1 MDLFTQLFI
10 ALDQT
15 NKTSAKSKL
24 LSEYFKQASPA
35 DAAWAI
41 YFLMGERMKRLVKT
55 ADLKQ
60 WACELSHYPEWLFAE
75 CYDHVGDL
83 AETLA
88 LCIFSKDKFR
98 KAPLKM
104 SLSELIENYLLPIKT
119 MEPEAQSQRIID
131 LWSSMD
137 FSMALVLNKLITGG
151 FRVGVSKS
159 LVIKSLAEN
168 ASVDPA
174 VMAHKLMGQWEPT
187 EANFKDLFTEIAT
200 EDEVLRPYP
209 FCLAYPLEIKEGESL
224 SMILGDS
231 NEWQIEPKWDGIRA
245 QIIVRKGARVIWS
258 RGEQLLNEQV
268 PEIEAALK
276 TISNEQSF
284 VLDGEILAWDF
295 EINQVRSFAD
305 LQKRLGRKK
314 VSQKILKEIPVVF
327 MAYDLLE
334 MNGVDLRSKP
344 TSERRDALEKWIPS
358 IETSIIK
365 LSSVFDAS
373 KGWVAMAEIRDHSR
387 EKSIEGLM
395 LKQKTAIYSVGRK
408 KGLWWKWKVEPYT
421 VDAVMVYAQQG
432 HGRRAGVFS
441 DYTFSIWN
449 DGELVPFCKAY
460 SGLSDK
466 EMKRVDKWIRANTTA
481 KHGPVRV
488 VQAELVFEIA
498 FEGIQ
503 ESKRHKSGIAVRFP
517 RIKRWRED
525 KLASDADSLETVK
538 SLL

>member
-15 NKTSAKSKL
+15 NKTAAKSKL

-88 LCIFSKDKFR
+88 LCIFSEDKFR

-104 SLSELIENYLLPIKT
+104 SLSELIENYLLPMKT
-119 MEPEAQSQRIID
+119 MEPEAQSQRIIN

-187 EANFKDLFTEIAT
+187 EANFKDLFAEKAT

-276 TISNEQSF
+276 TISDEQSF

-344 TSERRDALEKWIPS
+344 TAERRDALEKWIPS

-365 LSSVFDAS
+365 LSPVFDAS
-373 KGWVAMAEIRDHSR
+373 KGWEAMAEIRDHSR

>member
-15 NKTSAKSKL
+15 NKTAAKSKL
-24 LSEYFKQASPA
+24 LSEYFKQACPA
-35 DAAWAI
+35 DAAWAL

-60 WACELSHYPEWLFAE
+60 WACEISNYPEWLFAE

-88 LCIFSKDKFR
+88 LCIFSEDKFR

-104 SLSELIENYLLPIKT
+104 SLSELIENYLLPMKT
-119 MEPEAQSQRIID
+119 MKPEAQSQRIID

-137 FSMALVLNKLITGG
+137 FPMALVLNKLITGG

-159 LVIKSLAEN
+159 LVIKALAEN

-174 VMAHKLMGQWEPT
+174 VMAHKLMGRWEPT
-187 EANFKDLFTEIAT
+187 EANFKGLFAEKAT

-258 RGEQLLNEQV
+258 RGEQLLNEQI
-268 PEIEAALK
+268 PEIEAALMA
-276 TISNEQSF
+276 ISDDRSF

-334 MNGVDLRSKP
+334 MNEVDLRSKS
-344 TSERRDALEKWIPS
+344 TAERRDALEKWIPS
-358 IETSIIK
+358 IETSMIK
-365 LSSVFDAS
+365 LSPVFDAS
-373 KGWVAMAEIRDHSR
+373 KGWEAMAEIRDLSR
-387 EKSIEGLM
+387 EKGIEGLM

-466 EMKRVDKWIRANTTA
+466 EMKQVDKWIRSNTTA

-488 VQAELVFEIA
+488 VKAEQVFEIA

-525 KLASDADSLETVK
+525 KLASYADSLETVK

>member
-15 NKTSAKSKL
+15 NKTVAKSQL
-24 LSEYFKQASPA
+24 LSEHFEEASPA

-41 YFLMGERMKRLVKT
+41 YFLMGERLKRLVKT
-55 ADLKQ
+55 TDLKE
-60 WACELSHYPEWLFAE
+60 WACRVSDLPDWLFAE

-88 LCIFSKDKFR
+88 LLIFCEDKFR
-98 KAPLKM
+98 KADLKL
-104 SLSELIENYLLPIKT
+104 SLSELIENYLIPLKA
-119 MEPEAQSQRIID
+119 MEPEAQSKRIVQ
-131 LWSSMD
+131 LWSKMD

-151 FRVGVSKS
+151 FRVGVSKN
-159 LVIKSLAEN
+159 LVIKALAKN

-174 VMAHKLMGQWEPT
+174 VMAHKLMGQWEPS
-187 EANFKDLFTEIAT
+187 EVNFRNLFVKKSTQ
-200 EDEVLRPYP
+200 DEVLRPYP
-209 FCLAYPLEIKEGESL
+209 FCLAYPLEVKEGESL

-258 RGEQLLNEQV
+258 RGEQLLNEQL
-268 PEIEAALK
+268 PEIEDALK
-276 TISNEQSF
+276 AYPDEQSF

-295 EINQVRSFAD
+295 ENDKVRSFAD

-314 VSQKILKEIPVVF
+314 VSKAILEEIPVVF

-334 MNGVDLRSKP
+334 IDSVDLRAKS
-344 TSERRDALEKWIPS
+344 TSERRDVLEKWLPS
-358 IETSIIK
+358 IETSVMR
-365 LSSVFDAS
+365 LSPIYDAS
-373 KGWVAMAEIRDHSR
+373 RGWEAMAEVRLHSR
-387 EKSIEGLM
+387 EESIEGLM

-408 KGLWWKWKVEPYT
+408 KGLWWKWKIEPYT

-441 DYTFSIWN
+441 DYTFSIWK

-460 SGLSDK
+460 SGLSDM

-517 RIKRWRED
+517 RIHRWRED
-525 KLASDADSLETVK
+525 KLASDADTLETVK

>member
-10 ALDQT
+10 ALDQI
-15 NKTSAKSKL
+15 NKTVAKSQL
-24 LSEYFKQASPA
+24 LSEYFEEASPA

-41 YFLMGERMKRLVKT
+41 YFLMGERLKRLVKT
-55 ADLKQ
+55 ADLKE
-60 WACELSHYPEWLFAE
+60 WACRVSDLPDWLFAE

-88 LCIFSKDKFR
+88 LLIFCEDKFR
-98 KAPLKM
+98 KADLKL
-104 SLSELIENYLLPIKT
+104 SLSELIENYLIPLKA
-119 MEPEAQSQRIID
+119 MEPEAQSKRIVQ
-131 LWSSMD
+131 LWSKMD

-159 LVIKSLAEN
+159 LVIKALAKN

-174 VMAHKLMGQWEPT
+174 VMAHKLMGQWEPS
-187 EANFKDLFTEIAT
+187 EVNFKNLFVKKSTQ
-200 EDEVLRPYP
+200 DEVLRPYP
-209 FCLAYPLEIKEGESL
+209 FCLAYPLEVKEGESL

-258 RGEQLLNEQV
+258 RGEQLLNEQL
-268 PEIEAALK
+268 PEIEDALK
-276 TISNEQSF
+276 AYPDEQSF

-295 EINQVRSFAD
+295 ENDKVRSFAD

-314 VSQKILKEIPVVF
+314 VSKAILEEIPVVF

-334 MNGVDLRSKP
+334 IDSVDLRAKS
-344 TSERRDALEKWIPS
+344 TSERRDVLEKWLPS
-358 IETSIIK
+358 IETSVMR
-365 LSSVFDAS
+365 LSPIYDAS
-373 KGWVAMAEIRDHSR
+373 RGWEAMAEVRSHSR
-387 EKSIEGLM
+387 EESIEGLM

-408 KGLWWKWKVEPYT
+408 KGLWWKWKIEPYT

-441 DYTFSIWN
+441 DYTFSIWK

-460 SGLSDK
+460 SGLSDM

-517 RIKRWRED
+517 RIHRWRED
-525 KLASDADSLETVK
+525 KLASDADTLETVK

>member
-15 NKTSAKSKL
+15 NKTVAKSQL
-24 LSEYFKQASPA
+24 LSEYFEEASPA

-41 YFLMGERMKRLVKT
+41 YFLMGERLKRLVKT
-55 ADLKQ
+55 ADLKE
-60 WACELSHYPEWLFAE
+60 WACRVSDLPDWLFAE

-88 LCIFSKDKFR
+88 LLIFCEDKFR
-98 KAPLKM
+98 KADLKL
-104 SLSELIENYLLPIKT
+104 SLSELIENYLIPLKA
-119 MEPEAQSQRIID
+119 MEPEAQSKRIVQ
-131 LWSSMD
+131 LWSKMD

-159 LVIKSLAEN
+159 LVIKALAKN

-174 VMAHKLMGQWEPT
+174 VMAHKLMGQWEPS
-187 EANFKDLFTEIAT
+187 EVNFKNLFVKKSTQ
-200 EDEVLRPYP
+200 DEVLRPYP
-209 FCLAYPLEIKEGESL
+209 FCLAYPLEVKEGESL

-231 NEWQIEPKWDGIRA
+231 KEWQIEPKWDGIRA

-258 RGEQLLNEQV
+258 RGEQLLNEQL
-268 PEIEAALK
+268 PEIEDALK
-276 TISNEQSF
+276 AYPDEQSF

-295 EINQVRSFAD
+295 ENDKVRSFAD

-314 VSQKILKEIPVVF
+314 VSKAILEEIPVVF

-334 MNGVDLRSKP
+334 IDSVDLRAKS
-344 TSERRDALEKWIPS
+344 TSERRDVLEKWLPS
-358 IETSIIK
+358 IETSVMR
-365 LSSVFDAS
+365 LSPIYDAS
-373 KGWVAMAEIRDHSR
+373 RGWEAMAEVRSHSR
-387 EKSIEGLM
+387 EESIEGLM

-408 KGLWWKWKVEPYT
+408 KGLWWKWKIEPYT

-441 DYTFSIWN
+441 DYTFSIWK

-460 SGLSDK
+460 SGLSDM

-517 RIKRWRED
+517 RIHRWRED
-525 KLASDADSLETVK
+525 KLASDADTLETVK

>member
-15 NKTSAKSKL
+15 NKTVAKSQL
-24 LSEYFKQASPA
+24 LSEYFEEASPA

-41 YFLMGERMKRLVKT
+41 YFLMGERLKRLVKT
-55 ADLKQ
+55 ADLKE
-60 WACELSHYPEWLFAE
+60 WASRVSDLPDWLFAE

-88 LCIFSKDKFR
+88 LLIFCEDKFR
-98 KAPLKM
+98 KADLKL
-104 SLSELIENYLLPIKT
+104 SLSELIENYLIPLKA
-119 MEPEAQSQRIID
+119 MEPEAQSKRIVQ
-131 LWSSMD
+131 LWSKMD

-159 LVIKSLAEN
+159 LVIKALAKN

-174 VMAHKLMGQWEPT
+174 VMAHKLMGQWEPS
-187 EANFKDLFTEIAT
+187 EVNFKNLFVKKSTQ
-200 EDEVLRPYP
+200 DEVLRPYP
-209 FCLAYPLEIKEGESL
+209 FCLAYPLEVKEGESL

-258 RGEQLLNEQV
+258 RGEQLLNEQL
-268 PEIEAALK
+268 PEIEDALK
-276 TISNEQSF
+276 AYPDEQSF

-295 EINQVRSFAD
+295 ENDKVRSFAD

-314 VSQKILKEIPVVF
+314 VSKAILEEIPVVF

-334 MNGVDLRSKP
+334 IDSVDLRAKS
-344 TSERRDALEKWIPS
+344 TSERRDVLEKWLPS
-358 IETSIIK
+358 IETSVMR
-365 LSSVFDAS
+365 LSPIYDAS
-373 KGWVAMAEIRDHSR
+373 RGWEAIAEVRSHSR
-387 EKSIEGLM
+387 EESIEGLM

-408 KGLWWKWKVEPYT
+408 KGLWWKWKIEPYT

-441 DYTFSIWN
+441 DYTFSIWK

-460 SGLSDK
+460 SGLSDM

-517 RIKRWRED
+517 RIHRWRED
-525 KLASDADSLETVK
+525 KLASDADTLETVK

>member
-15 NKTSAKSKL
+15 NKTVAKSQL
-24 LSEYFKQASPA
+24 LSEYFEEASPA

-41 YFLMGERMKRLVKT
+41 YFLMGERLKRLVKT
-55 ADLKQ
+55 ADLKE
-60 WACELSHYPEWLFAE
+60 WACRVSDLPDWLFAE

-88 LCIFSKDKFR
+88 LLIFCEDKFR
-98 KAPLKM
+98 KADLKL
-104 SLSELIENYLLPIKT
+104 SLSELIENYLIPLKA
-119 MEPEAQSQRIID
+119 MEPEAQSKRIVQ
-131 LWSSMD
+131 LWSKMD

-159 LVIKSLAEN
+159 LVIKALAKN

-174 VMAHKLMGQWEPT
+174 VMAHKLMGQWEPS
-187 EANFKDLFTEIAT
+187 EVNFKNLFVKKSTQ
-200 EDEVLRPYP
+200 DEVLRPYP
-209 FCLAYPLEIKEGESL
+209 FCLAYPLEVKEGESL

-258 RGEQLLNEQV
+258 RGEQLLNEQL
-268 PEIEAALK
+268 PEIEDALK
-276 TISNEQSF
+276 AYPDEQSF

-295 EINQVRSFAD
+295 ENDKVRSFAD
-305 LQKRLGRKK
+305 LQKRLGRKI
-314 VSQKILKEIPVVF
+314 VSKAILDEIPVVF

-334 MNGVDLRSKP
+334 IDSVDLRAKS
-344 TSERRDALEKWIPS
+344 TSERRDVLEKWLPS
-358 IETSIIK
+358 IETSVMR
-365 LSSVFDAS
+365 LSPIYHAS
-373 KGWVAMAEIRDHSR
+373 RGWEAMAEVRSHSR
-387 EKSIEGLM
+387 EESIEGLM

-408 KGLWWKWKVEPYT
+408 KGLWWKWKIEPYT

-441 DYTFSIWN
+441 DYTFSIWK

-460 SGLSDK
+460 SGLSDM

-517 RIKRWRED
+517 RIHRWRED
-525 KLASDADSLETVK
+525 KLASDADTLETVK

>member
-15 NKTSAKSKL
+15 NKTVAKSQL
-24 LSEYFKQASPA
+24 LSEYFEEASPA

-41 YFLMGERMKRLVKT
+41 YFLMGERLKRLVKT
-55 ADLKQ
+55 ADLKE
-60 WACELSHYPEWLFAE
+60 WACRVSDLPDWLFAE

-88 LCIFSKDKFR
+88 LLIFCEDKFR
-98 KAPLKM
+98 KADLKL
-104 SLSELIENYLLPIKT
+104 SLSELIENYLIPLKA
-119 MEPEAQSQRIID
+119 MEPEAQSKRIVQ
-131 LWSSMD
+131 LWSKMD

-159 LVIKSLAEN
+159 LVIKALAKN

-174 VMAHKLMGQWEPT
+174 VMAHKLMGQWEPS
-187 EANFKDLFTEIAT
+187 EVNFKNLFVKKSTQ
-200 EDEVLRPYP
+200 DEVLRPYP
-209 FCLAYPLEIKEGESL
+209 FCLAYPLEVKEGESL

-258 RGEQLLNEQV
+258 RGEQLLNEQL
-268 PEIEAALK
+268 PEIEDALK
-276 TISNEQSF
+276 AYHDEQSF

-295 EINQVRSFAD
+295 ENDKVRSFAD
-305 LQKRLGRKK
+305 LQKRLGRKI
-314 VSQKILKEIPVVF
+314 VSKAILEEIPVVF

-334 MNGVDLRSKP
+334 IDSVDLRAKS
-344 TSERRDALEKWIPS
+344 TSERRDVLEKWLPS
-358 IETSIIK
+358 IETSVMR
-365 LSSVFDAS
+365 LSPIYDAS
-373 KGWVAMAEIRDHSR
+373 RGWEAMAEVRSHSR
-387 EKSIEGLM
+387 EESIEGLM

-408 KGLWWKWKVEPYT
+408 KGLWWKWKIEPYT

-441 DYTFSIWN
+441 DYTFSIWK

-460 SGLSDK
+460 SGLSDM

-517 RIKRWRED
+517 RIHRWRED
-525 KLASDADSLETVK
+525 KLASDADTLETVK

>member
-15 NKTSAKSKL
+15 NKTVAKSQL
-24 LSEYFKQASPA
+24 LSEYFEEASPA

-41 YFLMGERMKRLVKT
+41 YFLMGERLKRLVKT
-55 ADLKQ
+55 ADLKE
-60 WACELSHYPEWLFAE
+60 WACRVSDLPDWLFAE

-88 LCIFSKDKFR
+88 LLIFCEDKFR
-98 KAPLKM
+98 KADLKL
-104 SLSELIENYLLPIKT
+104 SLSELIENYLIPLKA
-119 MEPEAQSQRIID
+119 MEPEAQSKRIVQ
-131 LWSSMD
+131 LWSKMD

-159 LVIKSLAEN
+159 LVIKALAKN

-174 VMAHKLMGQWEPT
+174 VMAHKLMGQWEPS
-187 EANFKDLFTEIAT
+187 EVNFKNLFVKKSTQ
-200 EDEVLRPYP
+200 DEVLRPYP
-209 FCLAYPLEIKEGESL
+209 FCLAYPLEVKEGESL

-258 RGEQLLNEQV
+258 RGEQLLNEQL
-268 PEIEAALK
+268 PEIEDALK
-276 TISNEQSF
+276 AYPDEQSF

-295 EINQVRSFAD
+295 ENDKVRSFAD

-314 VSQKILKEIPVVF
+314 VSKAILEEIPVVF

-334 MNGVDLRSKP
+334 IDSVDLRAKS
-344 TSERRDALEKWIPS
+344 TSERRDVLEKWLPS
-358 IETSIIK
+358 IETYVMR
-365 LSSVFDAS
+365 LSPIYDAS
-373 KGWVAMAEIRDHSR
+373 RGWEAMAEVRSHSR
-387 EKSIEGLM
+387 EESIEGLM

-408 KGLWWKWKVEPYT
+408 KGLWWKWKIEPYT

-441 DYTFSIWN
+441 DYTFSIWK

-460 SGLSDK
+460 SGLSDM

-517 RIKRWRED
+517 RIHRWRED
-525 KLASDADSLETVK
+525 KLASDADTLETVK

>member
-15 NKTSAKSKL
+15 NKTVAKSQL
-24 LSEYFKQASPA
+24 LSEYFEEASPA

-41 YFLMGERMKRLVKT
+41 YFLMGERLKRLVKT
-55 ADLKQ
+55 ADLKE
-60 WACELSHYPEWLFAE
+60 WACRVSDLPDWLFAE

-88 LCIFSKDKFR
+88 LLIFCEDKFR
-98 KAPLKM
+98 KADLKL
-104 SLSELIENYLLPIKT
+104 SLSELIENYLIPLKA
-119 MEPEAQSQRIID
+119 MEFEAQNERIVQ
-131 LWSSMD
+131 LWSKMD

-159 LVIKSLAEN
+159 LVIKALAKN

-174 VMAHKLMGQWEPT
+174 VMAHKLMGQWEPS
-187 EANFKDLFTEIAT
+187 EVNFKNLFVKKSTQ
-200 EDEVLRPYP
+200 DEVLRPYP
-209 FCLAYPLEIKEGESL
+209 FCLAYPLEVKEGESL
-224 SMILGDS
+224 SMTLGDS
-231 NEWQIEPKWDGIRA
+231 NEWQVEPKWDGIRA

-258 RGEQLLNEQV
+258 RGEQLLNEQL
-268 PEIEAALK
+268 PEIEDALK
-276 TISNEQSF
+276 AYPDEQSF

-295 EINQVRSFAD
+295 ENDKVRSFAD

-314 VSQKILKEIPVVF
+314 VSKAILEEIPVVF

-334 MNGVDLRSKP
+334 IDSVDLRAKS
-344 TSERRDALEKWIPS
+344 TSERRDVLEKWLPS
-358 IETSIIK
+358 IETSVMR
-365 LSSVFDAS
+365 LSPIYDAS
-373 KGWVAMAEIRDHSR
+373 RGWEAMAEVRSHSR
-387 EKSIEGLM
+387 EESIEGLM

-408 KGLWWKWKVEPYT
+408 KGLWWKWKIEPYT

-441 DYTFSIWN
+441 DYTFSIWK

-460 SGLSDK
+460 SGLSDM

-517 RIKRWRED
+517 RIHRWRED
-525 KLASDADSLETVK
+525 KLASDADTLETVK

>member
-15 NKTSAKSKL
+15 NKTVAKSQL
-24 LSEYFKQASPA
+24 LSEYFEEASPA

-41 YFLMGERMKRLVKT
+41 YFLMGERLKRLVKT
-55 ADLKQ
+55 ADLKE
-60 WACELSHYPEWLFAE
+60 WACRVSDLPDWLFAE

-88 LCIFSKDKFR
+88 LLIFCEDKFR
-98 KAPLKM
+98 KADLKL
-104 SLSELIENYLLPIKT
+104 SLSELIENYLIPLKA
-119 MEPEAQSQRIID
+119 MEFEAQNERIVQ
-131 LWSSMD
+131 LWSKMD

-159 LVIKSLAEN
+159 LVIKALAKN

-174 VMAHKLMGQWEPT
+174 VMAHKLMGQWEPS
-187 EANFKDLFTEIAT
+187 EVNFKNLFVKKSTQ
-200 EDEVLRPYP
+200 DEVLRPYP
-209 FCLAYPLEIKEGESL
+209 FCLAYPLEVKEGESL
-224 SMILGDS
+224 SMTLGDS
-231 NEWQIEPKWDGIRA
+231 NEWQVEPKWDGIRA

-258 RGEQLLNEQV
+258 RGEQLLNEQL
-268 PEIEAALK
+268 PEIEDALK
-276 TISNEQSF
+276 AYPDEQSF

-295 EINQVRSFAD
+295 ENDKVRSFAD

-314 VSQKILKEIPVVF
+314 VSKAILEEIPVVF

-334 MNGVDLRSKP
+334 IDSVDLRAKS
-344 TSERRDALEKWIPS
+344 TSERRDVLEKWLPS
-358 IETSIIK
+358 IETSVMR
-365 LSSVFDAS
+365 LSPIYDAS
-373 KGWVAMAEIRDHSR
+373 RGWEAMAEVRSHSR
-387 EKSIEGLM
+387 EESIEGLI

-408 KGLWWKWKVEPYT
+408 KGLWWKWKIEPYT

-441 DYTFSIWN
+441 DYTFSIWK

-460 SGLSDK
+460 SGLSDM

-517 RIKRWRED
+517 RIHRWRED
-525 KLASDADSLETVK
+525 KLASDADTLETVK

>member
-15 NKTSAKSKL
+15 NKTVAKSQL
-24 LSEYFKQASPA
+24 LSEYFEEASPA

-41 YFLMGERMKRLVKT
+41 YFLMGERLKRLVKT
-55 ADLKQ
+55 ADLKE
-60 WACELSHYPEWLFAE
+60 WACRVSDLPDWLFAE

-88 LCIFSKDKFR
+88 LLIFCEDKFR
-98 KAPLKM
+98 KADLKL
-104 SLSELIENYLLPIKT
+104 SLSELIENYLIPLKA
-119 MEPEAQSQRIID
+119 MEPEAQSKRIVQ
-131 LWSSMD
+131 LWSKMD

-159 LVIKSLAEN
+159 LVIKALAKN

-174 VMAHKLMGQWEPT
+174 VMAHKLMGQWEPS
-187 EANFKDLFTEIAT
+187 EVNFKNLFVKKSTQ
-200 EDEVLRPYP
+200 DEVLRPYP
-209 FCLAYPLEIKEGESL
+209 FCLAYPLEVKEGESL

-258 RGEQLLNEQV
+258 RGEQLLNEQL
-268 PEIEAALK
+268 PEIEDALK
-276 TISNEQSF
+276 AYPDEQSF
-284 VLDGEILAWDF
+284 VLDGEILVWDF
-295 EINQVRSFAD
+295 ENDKVRSFAD

-314 VSQKILKEIPVVF
+314 VSKAILEEIPVVF

-334 MNGVDLRSKP
+334 IDSVDLRAKS
-344 TSERRDALEKWIPS
+344 TSERRDVLEKWLPS
-358 IETSIIK
+358 IETSVMR
-365 LSSVFDAS
+365 LSPIYDAS
-373 KGWVAMAEIRDHSR
+373 RGWEAMAEVRSHSR
-387 EKSIEGLM
+387 EESIEGLM

-408 KGLWWKWKVEPYT
+408 KGLWWKWKIEPYT

-441 DYTFSIWN
+441 DYTFSIWK

-460 SGLSDK
+460 SGLSDM

-517 RIKRWRED
+517 RIHRWRED
-525 KLASDADSLETVK
+525 KLASDADTLETVK

>member
-15 NKTSAKSKL
+15 NKTVAKSQL
-24 LSEYFKQASPA
+24 LSEYFEEASSA

-41 YFLMGERMKRLVKT
+41 YFLMGERLKRLVKT
-55 ADLKQ
+55 ADLKE
-60 WACELSHYPEWLFAE
+60 WACRVSDLPDWLFAE

-88 LCIFSKDKFR
+88 LLIFCEDKFR
-98 KAPLKM
+98 KADLKL
-104 SLSELIENYLLPIKT
+104 SLSELIENYLIPLKA
-119 MEPEAQSQRIID
+119 MEPEAQSKRIVQ
-131 LWSSMD
+131 LWSKMD

-159 LVIKSLAEN
+159 LVIKALAKN

-174 VMAHKLMGQWEPT
+174 VMAHKLMGQWEPS
-187 EANFKDLFTEIAT
+187 EVNFKNLFVKKSTQ
-200 EDEVLRPYP
+200 DEVLRPYP
-209 FCLAYPLEIKEGESL
+209 FCLAYPLEVKEGDSL

-258 RGEQLLNEQV
+258 RGEQLLNEQL
-268 PEIEAALK
+268 PEIEDALK
-276 TISNEQSF
+276 AYPDEQSF

-295 EINQVRSFAD
+295 ENDKVRSFAD

-314 VSQKILKEIPVVF
+314 VSKAILEEIPVVF

-334 MNGVDLRSKP
+334 IDSVDLRAKS
-344 TSERRDALEKWIPS
+344 TSERRDVLEKWLPS
-358 IETSIIK
+358 IETSVMR
-365 LSSVFDAS
+365 LSPIYDAS
-373 KGWVAMAEIRDHSR
+373 RGWEAMAEVRLHSR
-387 EKSIEGLM
+387 EESIEGLM

-408 KGLWWKWKVEPYT
+408 KGLWWKWKIEPYT

-441 DYTFSIWN
+441 DYTFSIWK

-460 SGLSDK
+460 SGLSDM

-517 RIKRWRED
+517 RIHRWRED
-525 KLASDADSLETVK
+525 KLASDADTLETVK

>member
-15 NKTSAKSKL
+15 NKTAAKSKL

-55 ADLKQ
+55 ADLKE

-88 LCIFSKDKFR
+88 LCIFSEDKFR

-104 SLSELIENYLLPIKT
+104 SLSELIENYLLPMKT
-119 MEPEAQSQRIID
+119 MEPEAQSQRIIN

-187 EANFKDLFTEIAT
+187 EANFKDLFAEKAT

-276 TISNEQSF
+276 TISDEQSF

-334 MNGVDLRSKP
+334 MNGVDLRLKP
-344 TSERRDALEKWIPS
+344 TAERRDALEKWIPS

-365 LSSVFDAS
+365 LSPVFDAS
-373 KGWVAMAEIRDHSR
+373 KGWEAMAEIRDHSR

>member
-15 NKTSAKSKL
+15 NKTAAKSKL

-88 LCIFSKDKFR
+88 LCIFSEDKFR

-104 SLSELIENYLLPIKT
+104 SLSELIENYLLPMKT
-119 MEPEAQSQRIID
+119 MEPEAQSQRIIN

-187 EANFKDLFTEIAT
+187 EANFKDLFAEKAT

-276 TISNEQSF
+276 TISDEQSF

-344 TSERRDALEKWIPS
+344 TAERRGALEKWIPS

-365 LSSVFDAS
+365 LSPVFDAS
-373 KGWVAMAEIRDHSR
+373 KGWEAMAEIRDHSR

-395 LKQKTAIYSVGRK
+395 LKQKIAIYSVGRK

>member
-15 NKTSAKSKL
+15 NKTVAKSQL
-24 LSEYFKQASPA
+24 LSEYFEEASPA

-41 YFLMGERMKRLVKT
+41 YFLMGERLKRLVKT
-55 ADLKQ
+55 ADLKE
-60 WACELSHYPEWLFAE
+60 WACRVSDLPDWLFAE

-88 LCIFSKDKFR
+88 LLIFCEDKFR
-98 KAPLKM
+98 KADLKL
-104 SLSELIENYLLPIKT
+104 SLSELIENYLIPLKA
-119 MEPEAQSQRIID
+119 MEPEAQSKRIVQ
-131 LWSSMD
+131 LWSKMD

-159 LVIKSLAEN
+159 LVIKALAKN

-174 VMAHKLMGQWEPT
+174 VMAHKLMGQWEPS
-187 EANFKDLFTEIAT
+187 EVNFKNLFVKKSTQ
-200 EDEVLRPYP
+200 DEVLRPYP
-209 FCLAYPLEIKEGESL
+209 FCLAYPIEVKEGESL

-258 RGEQLLNEQV
+258 RGEQLLNEQL
-268 PEIEAALK
+268 PEIEDALK
-276 TISNEQSF
+276 AYPDEQSF

-295 EINQVRSFAD
+295 ENDKVRSFAD

-314 VSQKILKEIPVVF
+314 VSKAILEEIPVVF

-334 MNGVDLRSKP
+334 IDSVDLRAKS
-344 TSERRDALEKWIPS
+344 TSERRDVLEKWLPS
-358 IETSIIK
+358 IETYVMR
-365 LSSVFDAS
+365 LSPIYDAS
-373 KGWVAMAEIRDHSR
+373 RGWEAMAEVRSHSR
-387 EKSIEGLM
+387 EESIEGLM

-408 KGLWWKWKVEPYT
+408 KGLWWKWKIEPYT

-441 DYTFSIWN
+441 DYTFSIWK

-460 SGLSDK
+460 SGLSDM

-517 RIKRWRED
+517 RIHRWRED
-525 KLASDADSLETVK
+525 KLASDADTLEMVK

>member
-15 NKTSAKSKL
+15 NKTVAKSQL
-24 LSEYFKQASPA
+24 LSEYFEEASPA

-41 YFLMGERMKRLVKT
+41 YFLMGERLKRLVKT
-55 ADLKQ
+55 ADLKE
-60 WACELSHYPEWLFAE
+60 WACRVSDLPDWLFAE

-88 LCIFSKDKFR
+88 LLIFCEDKFR
-98 KAPLKM
+98 KADLKL
-104 SLSELIENYLLPIKT
+104 SLSELIENYLIPLKA
-119 MEPEAQSQRIID
+119 MEPEAQSKRIVQ
-131 LWSSMD
+131 LWSKMD

-159 LVIKSLAEN
+159 LVIKALAKN

-174 VMAHKLMGQWEPT
+174 VMAHKLMGQWEPS
-187 EANFKDLFTEIAT
+187 EVNFKNLFVKKSTQ
-200 EDEVLRPYP
+200 DEVLRPYP
-209 FCLAYPLEIKEGESL
+209 FCLAYPLEVKEGESL

-258 RGEQLLNEQV
+258 RGEQLLNEQL
-268 PEIEAALK
+268 PEIEDALK
-276 TISNEQSF
+276 AYPDEQSF

-295 EINQVRSFAD
+295 ENDKVRSFAD
-305 LQKRLGRKK
+305 LQKRLGRKI
-314 VSQKILKEIPVVF
+314 VSKAILEEIPVVF

-334 MNGVDLRSKP
+334 IDSVDLRVKS
-344 TSERRDALEKWIPS
+344 TSERRDVLEKWLPS
-358 IETSIIK
+358 IETSVMR
-365 LSSVFDAS
+365 LSPIYDAS
-373 KGWVAMAEIRDHSR
+373 RGWEAMAEVRSHSR
-387 EKSIEGLM
+387 EESIEGLM

-408 KGLWWKWKVEPYT
+408 KGLWWKWKIEPYT

-441 DYTFSIWN
+441 DYTFSIWK

-460 SGLSDK
+460 SGLSDM

-517 RIKRWRED
+517 RIHRWRED
-525 KLASDADSLETVK
+525 KLASDADTLETVK

>member
-15 NKTSAKSKL
+15 NKTVAKSQL
-24 LSEYFKQASPA
+24 LSEYFEEASPA

-41 YFLMGERMKRLVKT
+41 YFLMGERLKRLVKT
-55 ADLKQ
+55 ADLKE
-60 WACELSHYPEWLFAE
+60 WACRVSDLPDWLFAE

-88 LCIFSKDKFR
+88 LLIFCEDKFR
-98 KAPLKM
+98 KADLKL
-104 SLSELIENYLLPIKT
+104 SLSELIENYLIPLKA
-119 MEPEAQSQRIID
+119 MEPEAQSKRIVQ
-131 LWSSMD
+131 LWSKMD

-159 LVIKSLAEN
+159 LVIKALAKN

-174 VMAHKLMGQWEPT
+174 VMAHKLMGQWEPS
-187 EANFKDLFTEIAT
+187 EVNFKNLFVKKSTQ
-200 EDEVLRPYP
+200 DEVLRPYP
-209 FCLAYPLEIKEGESL
+209 FCLAYPLEVKEGESL

-258 RGEQLLNEQV
+258 RGEQLLNEQL
-268 PEIEAALK
+268 PEIEDALK
-276 TISNEQSF
+276 AYPDEQSF

-295 EINQVRSFAD
+295 ENDKVRSFAD

-314 VSQKILKEIPVVF
+314 VSKAILEEIPVVF

-334 MNGVDLRSKP
+334 LDSLDLRAKS
-344 TSERRDALEKWIPS
+344 TSERRDVLEKWLPS
-358 IETSIIK
+358 IETSVMR
-365 LSSVFDAS
+365 LSPIYDAS
-373 KGWVAMAEIRDHSR
+373 RGWEAMAEVRSHSR
-387 EKSIEGLM
+387 EESIEGLM

-408 KGLWWKWKVEPYT
+408 KGLWWKWKIEPYT

-441 DYTFSIWN
+441 DYTFSIWK

-460 SGLSDK
+460 SGLSDM

-517 RIKRWRED
+517 RIHRWRED
-525 KLASDADSLETVK
+525 KLASDADTLEMVK

>member
-15 NKTSAKSKL
+15 NKTAAKSKL

-60 WACELSHYPEWLFAE
+60 WACEISNYPEWLFAE

-88 LCIFSKDKFR
+88 LCIFSEDKFR

-104 SLSELIENYLLPIKT
+104 SLSELIENYLLPMKT
-119 MEPEAQSQRIID
+119 MKPEAQSQRIID

-137 FSMALVLNKLITGG
+137 FPMALVLNKLITGG

-159 LVIKSLAEN
+159 LVIKALAEN

-174 VMAHKLMGQWEPT
+174 VMAHKLMGRWEPT
-187 EANFKDLFTEIAT
+187 EANFKGLFAEKAT

-258 RGEQLLNEQV
+258 RGEQLLNEQI
-268 PEIEAALK
+268 PEIEAALMS
-276 TISNEQSF
+276 ISDERSF

-334 MNGVDLRSKP
+334 MNEVDLRSK
-344 TSERRDALEKWIPS
+344 SSAERRDALEKWIPS
-358 IETSIIK
+358 IETSMIK
-365 LSSVFDAS
+365 LSPVFDAS
-373 KGWVAMAEIRDHSR
+373 KGWEAMAEIRDLSR
-387 EKSIEGLM
+387 EKGIEGLM
-395 LKQKTAIYSVGRK
+395 LKQKIAIYSVGRK

-466 EMKRVDKWIRANTTA
+466 EMKQVDKWIRSNTTA

-488 VQAELVFEIA
+488 VKAEQVFEIA

-525 KLASDADSLETVK
+525 KLASYADSLETVK

>member
-15 NKTSAKSKL
+15 NKTVAKSQL
-24 LSEYFKQASPA
+24 LSEYYEEASPA

-41 YFLMGERMKRLVKT
+41 YFLMGERLKRLVKT
-55 ADLKQ
+55 ADLKE
-60 WACELSHYPEWLFAE
+60 WACRVSDCPDWLFAE

-88 LCIFSKDKFR
+88 LLIFYEDKFR
-98 KAPLKM
+98 KADLKL
-104 SLSELIENYLLPIKT
+104 SLSELIENYLIPLKA
-119 MEPEAQSQRIID
+119 MEPEAQSKRIVQ
-131 LWSSMD
+131 LWSKMD
-137 FSMALVLNKLITGG
+137 FPMALVLNKLITGG

-159 LVIKSLAEN
+159 LVIKALAKN

-174 VMAHKLMGQWEPT
+174 VMAHKLMGQWEPS
-187 EANFKDLFTEIAT
+187 EVNFKNLFVKKSTQ
-200 EDEVLRPYP
+200 DEVLRPYP
-209 FCLAYPLEIKEGESL
+209 FCLAYPLEVKEGESL

-258 RGEQLLNEQV
+258 RGEQLLNEQL
-268 PEIEAALK
+268 PEIEDALK
-276 TISNEQSF
+276 SCPDEQSF

-295 EINQVRSFAD
+295 ENDKVRSFAD

-314 VSQKILKEIPVVF
+314 VSKAILEEIPVVF

-334 MNGVDLRSKP
+334 IDSVDLRAKS
-344 TSERRDALEKWIPS
+344 TSERRDILEKWLPS
-358 IETSIIK
+358 IETSVMR
-365 LSSVFDAS
+365 LSPIYDAS
-373 KGWVAMAEIRDHSR
+373 RGWEAIAEVRSHSR
-387 EKSIEGLM
+387 EESIEGLM

-408 KGLWWKWKVEPYT
+408 KGLWWKWKIEPYT

-441 DYTFSIWN
+441 DYTFSIWK

-460 SGLSDK
+460 SGLSDM

-503 ESKRHKSGIAVRFP
+503 KSKRHKSGIAVRFP
-517 RIKRWRED
+517 RIHRWRED
-525 KLASDADSLETVK
+525 KLASDADTLETVK

>member
-15 NKTSAKSKL
+15 NKTVAKSKL

-88 LCIFSKDKFR
+88 LCIFSENKFR

-104 SLSELIENYLLPIKT
+104 SLSELIENYLLPMKT

-187 EANFKDLFTEIAT
+187 EANFQDLFAEIAT

-245 QIIVRKGARVIWS
+245 QIIVRRGARVIWS

-276 TISNEQSF
+276 TISDERSF

-344 TSERRDALEKWIPS
+344 TAERRDALEKWIPS
-358 IETSIIK
+358 IETSMIK
-365 LSSVFDAS
+365 LSPVFDAS
-373 KGWVAMAEIRDHSR
+373 KGWEAMAEIRDHSR
-387 EKSIEGLM
+387 EKGIEGLM

>member
-15 NKTSAKSKL
+15 NKTVAKSQL
-24 LSEYFKQASPA
+24 LSEYFEEASPA

-41 YFLMGERMKRLVKT
+41 YFLMGERLKRLVKT
-55 ADLKQ
+55 ADLKE
-60 WACELSHYPEWLFAE
+60 WACRVSDLPDWLFAE

-88 LCIFSKDKFR
+88 LLIFCEDKFR
-98 KAPLKM
+98 KADLKL
-104 SLSELIENYLLPIKT
+104 SLSELIENYLIPLKA
-119 MEPEAQSQRIID
+119 MESEAQSKRIVQ
-131 LWSSMD
+131 LWSKMD

-159 LVIKSLAEN
+159 LVIKALAKN

-174 VMAHKLMGQWEPT
+174 VMAHKLMGQWEPS
-187 EANFKDLFTEIAT
+187 EVNFKNLFVKKSTQ
-200 EDEVLRPYP
+200 DEVLRPYP
-209 FCLAYPLEIKEGESL
+209 FCLAYPLEVKEGESL

-258 RGEQLLNEQV
+258 RGEQLLNEQL
-268 PEIEAALK
+268 PEIEDALK
-276 TISNEQSF
+276 AYPDEQSF

-295 EINQVRSFAD
+295 ENDKVRSFAD

-314 VSQKILKEIPVVF
+314 VSKAILEEIPVVF

-334 MNGVDLRSKP
+334 IDSVDLRAKS
-344 TSERRDALEKWIPS
+344 TSERRDVLEKWLPS
-358 IETSIIK
+358 IETSVMR
-365 LSSVFDAS
+365 LSPIYDAS
-373 KGWVAMAEIRDHSR
+373 RGWEAMAEVRSHSR
-387 EKSIEGLM
+387 EESIEGLM

-408 KGLWWKWKVEPYT
+408 KGLWWKWKIEPYT

-441 DYTFSIWN
+441 DYTFSIWK

-460 SGLSDK
+460 SGLSDM

-517 RIKRWRED
+517 RIHRWRED
-525 KLASDADSLETVK
+525 KLASDADTLETVK

>member
-15 NKTSAKSKL
+15 NKTVAKSQL
-24 LSEYFKQASPA
+24 LSEYFEEASPA

-41 YFLMGERMKRLVKT
+41 YFLMGERLKRLVKT
-55 ADLKQ
+55 ADLKE
-60 WACELSHYPEWLFAE
+60 WACRVSDLPDWLFAE

-88 LCIFSKDKFR
+88 LLIFCEDKFR
-98 KAPLKM
+98 KADLKL
-104 SLSELIENYLLPIKT
+104 SLSELIENYLIPLKA
-119 MEPEAQSQRIID
+119 MEPEAQSKRIVQ
-131 LWSSMD
+131 LWSKMD

-159 LVIKSLAEN
+159 LVIKALAKN

-174 VMAHKLMGQWEPT
+174 VMAHKLMGQWEPS
-187 EANFKDLFTEIAT
+187 EVNFKNLFVKKSTQ
-200 EDEVLRPYP
+200 DEVLRPYP
-209 FCLAYPLEIKEGESL
+209 FCLAYPLEVKEGESL

-258 RGEQLLNEQV
+258 RGEQLLNEQL
-268 PEIEAALK
+268 PEIEDALK
-276 TISNEQSF
+276 AYPDEKSF

-295 EINQVRSFAD
+295 ENDKVRSFAD

-314 VSQKILKEIPVVF
+314 VSKAILEEIPVVF

-334 MNGVDLRSKP
+334 IDSVDLRAKS
-344 TSERRDALEKWIPS
+344 TSERRDILEKWLPS
-358 IETSIIK
+358 IETSVMR
-365 LSSVFDAS
+365 LSPIYDAS
-373 KGWVAMAEIRDHSR
+373 RGWEAMAEARSHSR
-387 EKSIEGLM
+387 EESIEGLM
-395 LKQKTAIYSVGRK
+395 LKQKKAIYSVGRK
-408 KGLWWKWKVEPYT
+408 KGLWWKWKIEPYT

-441 DYTFSIWN
+441 DYTFSIWK

-460 SGLSDK
+460 SGLSDM

-517 RIKRWRED
+517 RIHRWRED
-525 KLASDADSLETVK
+525 KLASDADTLETVK

>member
-15 NKTSAKSKL
+15 NKTVAKSQL
-24 LSEYFKQASPA
+24 LSEYFEEASPA

-41 YFLMGERMKRLVKT
+41 YFLMGERLKRLVKT
-55 ADLKQ
+55 ADLKE
-60 WACELSHYPEWLFAE
+60 WACRVSDLPDWLFAE

-88 LCIFSKDKFR
+88 LLIFCEDKFR
-98 KAPLKM
+98 KADLKL
-104 SLSELIENYLLPIKT
+104 SLSELIENYLIPLKA
-119 MEPEAQSQRIID
+119 MEPEAQSKRIVQ
-131 LWSSMD
+131 LWSKMD

-159 LVIKSLAEN
+159 LVIKALAKN

-174 VMAHKLMGQWEPT
+174 VMAHKLMGQWEPS
-187 EANFKDLFTEIAT
+187 EVNFKNLFVKKSTQ
-200 EDEVLRPYP
+200 DEVLRPYP
-209 FCLAYPLEIKEGESL
+209 FCLAYPLEVKEGESL

-258 RGEQLLNEQV
+258 RGEQLLNEQL
-268 PEIEAALK
+268 PEIEDALK
-276 TISNEQSF
+276 AYPDEQSF

-295 EINQVRSFAD
+295 ENDKVRSFAD

-314 VSQKILKEIPVVF
+314 VSKAILEEIPVVF

-334 MNGVDLRSKP
+334 IDSVDLRAKS
-344 TSERRDALEKWIPS
+344 TSERRDVLEKWLPS
-358 IETSIIK
+358 IETSVMR
-365 LSSVFDAS
+365 LSPIYDAS
-373 KGWVAMAEIRDHSR
+373 RGWEAMAEMRLHSR
-387 EKSIEGLM
+387 EESIEGLM

-408 KGLWWKWKVEPYT
+408 KGLWWKWKIEPYT

-441 DYTFSIWN
+441 DYTFSIWK

-460 SGLSDK
+460 SGLSDM

-517 RIKRWRED
+517 RIHRWRED
-525 KLASDADSLETVK
+525 KLASDADTLETVK

>member
-15 NKTSAKSKL
+15 NKTAAKSKL

-60 WACELSHYPEWLFAE
+60 WACEISNYPEWLFAE

-88 LCIFSKDKFR
+88 LCIFSEDKFR

-104 SLSELIENYLLPIKT
+104 SLSELIENYLLPMKT
-119 MEPEAQSQRIID
+119 MKPEAQSQRIID

-137 FSMALVLNKLITGG
+137 FPMALVLNKLITGG

-159 LVIKSLAEN
+159 LVIKALAEN

-174 VMAHKLMGQWEPT
+174 VMAHKLMGRWEPT
-187 EANFKDLFTEIAT
+187 EANFKGLFAEKAT

-258 RGEQLLNEQV
+258 RGEQLLNEQI
-268 PEIEAALK
+268 PEIEAALMS
-276 TISNEQSF
+276 ISDERSF

-334 MNGVDLRSKP
+334 MNEVDLRSK
-344 TSERRDALEKWIPS
+344 SSAERRDALEKWIPS
-358 IETSIIK
+358 IETSMIK
-365 LSSVFDAS
+365 LSPVFDAS
-373 KGWVAMAEIRDHSR
+373 KGWEAMAEIRDLSR
-387 EKSIEGLM
+387 EKGIEGLM

-466 EMKRVDKWIRANTTA
+466 EMKQVDKWIRSNTTA

-488 VQAELVFEIA
+488 VKAEQVFEIA

-525 KLASDADSLETVK
+525 KLASYADSLETVK

>member
-15 NKTSAKSKL
+15 NKTVAKSQL
-24 LSEYFKQASPA
+24 LSEYFEEASPA

-41 YFLMGERMKRLVKT
+41 YFLMGERLKRLVKT
-55 ADLKQ
+55 ADLKE
-60 WACELSHYPEWLFAE
+60 WACRVSDLPDWLFAE

-88 LCIFSKDKFR
+88 LLIFCEDKFR
-98 KAPLKM
+98 KADLKL
-104 SLSELIENYLLPIKT
+104 SLSELIENYLIPLKA
-119 MEPEAQSQRIID
+119 MEPEAQSKRIVQ
-131 LWSSMD
+131 LWSKMD

-159 LVIKSLAEN
+159 LVIKALAKN

-174 VMAHKLMGQWEPT
+174 VMAHKLMGQWEPS
-187 EANFKDLFTEIAT
+187 EVNFKNLFVKKSTQ
-200 EDEVLRPYP
+200 DEVLRPYP
-209 FCLAYPLEIKEGESL
+209 FCLAYPLEVKEGESL

-258 RGEQLLNEQV
+258 RGEQLLNEQL
-268 PEIEAALK
+268 PEIEDALK
-276 TISNEQSF
+276 AYPDEQSF

-295 EINQVRSFAD
+295 ENDKVRSFAD
-305 LQKRLGRKK
+305 LQKRLGRKI
-314 VSQKILKEIPVVF
+314 VSKAILEEIPVVF

-334 MNGVDLRSKP
+334 IDSVDLRAKS
-344 TSERRDALEKWIPS
+344 TSERRDVLEKWLPS
-358 IETSIIK
+358 IETSVMR
-365 LSSVFDAS
+365 LSPIYDAS
-373 KGWVAMAEIRDHSR
+373 RGWEAMAEVRSHSR
-387 EKSIEGLM
+387 EESIEGLM

-408 KGLWWKWKVEPYT
+408 KGLWWKWKIEPYT

-441 DYTFSIWN
+441 DYTFSIWK

-460 SGLSDK
+460 SGLSDM

-517 RIKRWRED
+517 RIHRWRED
-525 KLASDADSLETVK
+525 KLASDADTLEMVK

>member
-15 NKTSAKSKL
+15 NKTVAKSQL
-24 LSEYFKQASPA
+24 LSEYFEEASPA

-41 YFLMGERMKRLVKT
+41 YFLMGERLKRLVKT
-55 ADLKQ
+55 ADLKE
-60 WACELSHYPEWLFAE
+60 WACRVSDLPDWLFAE

-88 LCIFSKDKFR
+88 LVIFCEDKFR
-98 KAPLKM
+98 KADLKL
-104 SLSELIENYLLPIKT
+104 SLSELIENYLIPLKA
-119 MEPEAQSQRIID
+119 MEPEAQSKRIVQ
-131 LWSSMD
+131 LWSKMD

-159 LVIKSLAEN
+159 LVIKALAKN

-174 VMAHKLMGQWEPT
+174 VMAHKLMGQWEPS
-187 EANFKDLFTEIAT
+187 EVNFKNLFVKKSTQ
-200 EDEVLRPYP
+200 DEVLRPYP
-209 FCLAYPLEIKEGESL
+209 FCLAYPLEVKEGESL

-258 RGEQLLNEQV
+258 RGEQLLNEQL
-268 PEIEAALK
+268 PEIEDALK
-276 TISNEQSF
+276 AYPDEQSF

-295 EINQVRSFAD
+295 ENDKVRSFAD

-314 VSQKILKEIPVVF
+314 VSKAILEEIPVVF

-334 MNGVDLRSKP
+334 LDSVDLRAKS
-344 TSERRDALEKWIPS
+344 TSERRDVLEKWLPS
-358 IETSIIK
+358 IETSVMR
-365 LSSVFDAS
+365 LSPIYDAS
-373 KGWVAMAEIRDHSR
+373 RGWEAMAEVRSHSR
-387 EKSIEGLM
+387 EESIEGLM

-408 KGLWWKWKVEPYT
+408 KGLWWKWKIEPYT

-441 DYTFSIWN
+441 DYTFSIWK

-460 SGLSDK
+460 SGLSDM

-517 RIKRWRED
+517 RIHRWRED
-525 KLASDADSLETVK
+525 KLASDADTLETVK

>member
-15 NKTSAKSKL
+15 NKTVAKSQL
-24 LSEYFKQASPA
+24 LSEYFEEASPA

-41 YFLMGERMKRLVKT
+41 YFLMGERLKRLVKT
-55 ADLKQ
+55 ADLKE
-60 WACELSHYPEWLFAE
+60 WACRVSDLPDWLFAE

-88 LCIFSKDKFR
+88 LLIFCEDKFR
-98 KAPLKM
+98 KADLKL
-104 SLSELIENYLLPIKT
+104 SLSELIENYLIPLKA
-119 MEPEAQSQRIID
+119 MEPEAQSKRIVQ
-131 LWSSMD
+131 LWSKMD

-159 LVIKSLAEN
+159 LVIKALAKN

-174 VMAHKLMGQWEPT
+174 VMAHKLMGQWEPS
-187 EANFKDLFTEIAT
+187 EVNFKNLFVKKSTQ
-200 EDEVLRPYP
+200 DEVLRPYP
-209 FCLAYPLEIKEGESL
+209 FCLAYPLEVKEGESL

-258 RGEQLLNEQV
+258 RGEQLLNEQL
-268 PEIEAALK
+268 PEIEDALK
-276 TISNEQSF
+276 AYPDEQSF

-295 EINQVRSFAD
+295 ENDKVRSFAD

-314 VSQKILKEIPVVF
+314 VSKAILEEIPVVF

-334 MNGVDLRSKP
+334 IDSVDLRAKS
-344 TSERRDALEKWIPS
+344 TSERRDVLEKWLPS
-358 IETSIIK
+358 IETSVMR
-365 LSSVFDAS
+365 LSPIYDAS
-373 KGWVAMAEIRDHSR
+373 RGWEAMAEVRSHSR
-387 EKSIEGLM
+387 EESIEGLM

-408 KGLWWKWKVEPYT
+408 KGLWWKWKIEPYT

-441 DYTFSIWN
+441 DYTFSIWK

-460 SGLSDK
+460 SGLSDM

-517 RIKRWRED
+517 RIHRWRED
-525 KLASDADSLETVK
+525 KLASDADTLEMVK

>member
-15 NKTSAKSKL
+15 NKTVAKSHL
-24 LSEYFKQASPA
+24 LSEYFEEASPA

-41 YFLMGERMKRLVKT
+41 YFLMGERLKRLVKT
-55 ADLKQ
+55 ADLKE
-60 WACELSHYPEWLFAE
+60 WACRVSDLPDWLFAE

-88 LCIFSKDKFR
+88 LLIFCEDKFR
-98 KAPLKM
+98 KADLKL
-104 SLSELIENYLLPIKT
+104 SLSELIENYLIPLKA
-119 MEPEAQSQRIID
+119 MEPEAQSKRIVQ
-131 LWSSMD
+131 LWSKMD

-151 FRVGVSKS
+151 FRVGVSKN
-159 LVIKSLAEN
+159 LVIKALAKN

-174 VMAHKLMGQWEPT
+174 VMAHKLMGQWEPS
-187 EANFKDLFTEIAT
+187 EVNFKNLFVKKSTQ
-200 EDEVLRPYP
+200 DEVLRPYP
-209 FCLAYPLEIKEGESL
+209 FCLAYPLEVKEGESL

-231 NEWQIEPKWDGIRA
+231 KEWQIEPKWDGIRA

-258 RGEQLLNEQV
+258 RGEQLLNEQL
-268 PEIEAALK
+268 PEIEDALK
-276 TISNEQSF
+276 AYPDEQSF

-295 EINQVRSFAD
+295 ENDKVRSFAD

-314 VSQKILKEIPVVF
+314 VSKAILEEIPVVF

-334 MNGVDLRSKP
+334 IDSVDLRAKS
-344 TSERRDALEKWIPS
+344 TSERRDVLEKWLPS
-358 IETSIIK
+358 IETSVMR
-365 LSSVFDAS
+365 LSPIYDAS
-373 KGWVAMAEIRDHSR
+373 RGWEAMAEVRSHSR
-387 EKSIEGLM
+387 EESIEGLM

-408 KGLWWKWKVEPYT
+408 KGLWWKWKIEPYT

-441 DYTFSIWN
+441 DYTFSIWK

-460 SGLSDK
+460 SGLSDM

-517 RIKRWRED
+517 RIHRWRED
-525 KLASDADSLETVK
+525 KLASDADTLEMVK

>member
-15 NKTSAKSKL
+15 NKTVAKSQL
-24 LSEYFKQASPA
+24 LSEYFEEASPA

-41 YFLMGERMKRLVKT
+41 YFLMGERLKRLVKT
-55 ADLKQ
+55 ADLKE
-60 WACELSHYPEWLFAE
+60 WACRVSDLPDWLFAE

-88 LCIFSKDKFR
+88 LLIFCEDKFR
-98 KAPLKM
+98 KADLKL
-104 SLSELIENYLLPIKT
+104 SLSELIENYLIPLKA
-119 MEPEAQSQRIID
+119 MEPEAQSKRIVQ
-131 LWSSMD
+131 LWSKMD

-159 LVIKSLAEN
+159 LVIKALAKN

-174 VMAHKLMGQWEPT
+174 VMAHKLMGQWEPS
-187 EANFKDLFTEIAT
+187 EVNFKNLFVKKSTQ
-200 EDEVLRPYP
+200 DEVLRPYP
-209 FCLAYPLEIKEGESL
+209 FCLAYPLEVKEGESL

-258 RGEQLLNEQV
+258 RGEQLLNEQL
-268 PEIEAALK
+268 PEIEDALK
-276 TISNEQSF
+276 AYPDEQSF

-295 EINQVRSFAD
+295 ENDKVRSFAD

-314 VSQKILKEIPVVF
+314 VSKAILEEIPVVF

-334 MNGVDLRSKP
+334 IDSVDLRAKS
-344 TSERRDALEKWIPS
+344 TSERRDVLEKWLPS
-358 IETSIIK
+358 IETSVMR
-365 LSSVFDAS
+365 LSPIYHAS
-373 KGWVAMAEIRDHSR
+373 RGWEAMAEVRSHSR
-387 EKSIEGLM
+387 EESIEGLM

-408 KGLWWKWKVEPYT
+408 KGLWWKWKIEPYT

-441 DYTFSIWN
+441 DYTFSIWK

-460 SGLSDK
+460 SGLSDM

-517 RIKRWRED
+517 RIHRWRED
-525 KLASDADSLETVK
+525 KLASDADTLETVK

>member
-15 NKTSAKSKL
+15 NKTVAKSQL
-24 LSEYFKQASPA
+24 LSEYFEEASPA

-41 YFLMGERMKRLVKT
+41 YFLMGERLKRLVKT
-55 ADLKQ
+55 ADLKE
-60 WACELSHYPEWLFAE
+60 WACRVSDLPDWLFAE

-88 LCIFSKDKFR
+88 LLIFCEDKFR
-98 KAPLKM
+98 KADLKL
-104 SLSELIENYLLPIKT
+104 SLSELIENYLIPLKA
-119 MEPEAQSQRIID
+119 MEPEAQSKRIVQ
-131 LWSSMD
+131 LWSKMD

-159 LVIKSLAEN
+159 LVIKALAKN

-174 VMAHKLMGQWEPT
+174 VMAHKLMGQWEPS
-187 EANFKDLFTEIAT
+187 EVNFKNLFVKKSTQ
-200 EDEVLRPYP
+200 DEVLRPYP
-209 FCLAYPLEIKEGESL
+209 FCLAYPLEVKEGESL

-258 RGEQLLNEQV
+258 RGEQLLNEQL
-268 PEIEAALK
+268 PEIEDALK
-276 TISNEQSF
+276 AYPDEQSF

-295 EINQVRSFAD
+295 ENDKVRSFAD
-305 LQKRLGRKK
+305 LQKRLGRKI
-314 VSQKILKEIPVVF
+314 VSKAILEEIPVVF

-334 MNGVDLRSKP
+334 IDSVDLRAKS
-344 TSERRDALEKWIPS
+344 TSERRDVLEKWLPS
-358 IETSIIK
+358 IETSVMR
-365 LSSVFDAS
+365 LSPIYDAS
-373 KGWVAMAEIRDHSR
+373 RGWEAMTEVRSHSR
-387 EKSIEGLM
+387 EESIEGLM

-408 KGLWWKWKVEPYT
+408 KGLWWKWKIEPYT

-441 DYTFSIWN
+441 DYTFSIWK

-460 SGLSDK
+460 SGLSDM

-517 RIKRWRED
+517 RIHRWRED
-525 KLASDADSLETVK
+525 KLASDADTLETVK

>member
-15 NKTSAKSKL
+15 NKTAAKSKL

-60 WACELSHYPEWLFAE
+60 WACEISHYPEWLFAE

-88 LCIFSKDKFR
+88 LCIFSEDKFR

-104 SLSELIENYLLPIKT
+104 SLSELIENYLLPMKT

-131 LWSSMD
+131 LWSSVD

-159 LVIKSLAEN
+159 LVIKALAEN

-187 EANFKDLFTEIAT
+187 EANFKDLFAEKAT

-276 TISNEQSF
+276 TISDEQSF

-314 VSQKILKEIPVVF
+314 VSQKILKDIPVVF

-334 MNGVDLRSKP
+334 MNGIDLRSKP
-344 TSERRDALEKWIPS
+344 TAERRDALEKWIPS

-365 LSSVFDAS
+365 LSPVFDAS
-373 KGWVAMAEIRDHSR
+373 KGWEAIAEIRDNSR
-387 EKSIEGLM
+387 EKGIEGLM

-408 KGLWWKWKVEPYT
+408 KGLWWKWKVEPYI

>member
-15 NKTSAKSKL
+15 NKTATKSKL

-41 YFLMGERMKRLVKT
+41 YFLIGERMKRLVKT
-55 ADLKQ
+55 SDLKQ
-60 WACELSHYPEWLFAE
+60 WACEISHYPEWLFAE

-88 LCIFSKDKFR
+88 LCIFSEDKFR

-104 SLSELIENYLLPIKT
+104 SLSELIENYLLPMKK

-159 LVIKSLAEN
+159 LVIKSMAEN

-187 EANFKDLFTEIAT
+187 EAKFKDLFAEKAT

-209 FCLAYPLEIKEGESL
+209 FCLAYPIEIKEGESL
-224 SMILGDS
+224 STILGDS

-276 TISNEQSF
+276 TISDEQSF
-284 VLDGEILAWDF
+284 VLDGEILVWDF

-334 MNGVDLRSKP
+334 MNGFDLRSKP
-344 TSERRDALEKWIPS
+344 TAERRDALEKWIPT
-358 IETSIIK
+358 IEKSIIK
-365 LSSVFDAS
+365 LSPVFDAS
-373 KGWVAMAEIRDHSR
+373 KGWEAMAEIRDHSR

-395 LKQKTAIYSVGRK
+395 LKQKTSIYSVGRK

>member
-15 NKTSAKSKL
+15 NKTVAKSQL
-24 LSEYFKQASPA
+24 LSEYFEEASPA

-41 YFLMGERMKRLVKT
+41 YFLMGERLKRLVKT
-55 ADLKQ
+55 ADLKE
-60 WACELSHYPEWLFAE
+60 WACRVSDLPDWLFAE

-88 LCIFSKDKFR
+88 LLIFCEDKFR
-98 KAPLKM
+98 KADLKL
-104 SLSELIENYLLPIKT
+104 SLSELIENYLIPLKA
-119 MEPEAQSQRIID
+119 MEPEAQSKRIVQ
-131 LWSSMD
+131 LWSKMD

-159 LVIKSLAEN
+159 LVIKALAKN

-174 VMAHKLMGQWEPT
+174 VMAHKLMGQWEPS
-187 EANFKDLFTEIAT
+187 EVNFKNLFVKKSTQ
-200 EDEVLRPYP
+200 DEVLRPYP
-209 FCLAYPLEIKEGESL
+209 FCLAYPLEVKEGDSL

-258 RGEQLLNEQV
+258 RGEQLLNEQL
-268 PEIEAALK
+268 PEIEDALK
-276 TISNEQSF
+276 AYPDEQSF

-295 EINQVRSFAD
+295 ENDKVRSFAD
-305 LQKRLGRKK
+305 LQKRLGRKI
-314 VSQKILKEIPVVF
+314 VSKAILEEIPVVF

-334 MNGVDLRSKP
+334 IDSVDLRAKS
-344 TSERRDALEKWIPS
+344 TSERRDVLEKWLPS
-358 IETSIIK
+358 IETSVMR
-365 LSSVFDAS
+365 LSPIYDAS
-373 KGWVAMAEIRDHSR
+373 RGWEAMAEVRSHSR
-387 EKSIEGLM
+387 EESIEGLM

-408 KGLWWKWKVEPYT
+408 KGLWWKWKIEPYT

-441 DYTFSIWN
+441 DYTFSIWK

-460 SGLSDK
+460 SGLSDM

-517 RIKRWRED
+517 RIHRWRED
-525 KLASDADSLETVK
+525 KLASDADTLETVK

>member
-15 NKTSAKSKL
+15 NKTVAKSQL
-24 LSEYFKQASPA
+24 LSEYFEEASPA

-41 YFLMGERMKRLVKT
+41 YFLMGERLKRLVKT
-55 ADLKQ
+55 ADLKE
-60 WACELSHYPEWLFAE
+60 WACRVSDLPDWLFAE

-88 LCIFSKDKFR
+88 LLIFCEDKFR
-98 KAPLKM
+98 KADLKL
-104 SLSELIENYLLPIKT
+104 SLSELIENYLIPLKA
-119 MEPEAQSQRIID
+119 MEPEAQSKRIVQ
-131 LWSSMD
+131 LWSKMD

-159 LVIKSLAEN
+159 LVIKALAKN

-174 VMAHKLMGQWEPT
+174 VMAHKLMGQWEPS
-187 EANFKDLFTEIAT
+187 EVNFKNLFVKKSTQ
-200 EDEVLRPYP
+200 DEVLRPYP
-209 FCLAYPLEIKEGESL
+209 FCLAYPLEVKEGDSL

-258 RGEQLLNEQV
+258 RGEQLLNEQL
-268 PEIEAALK
+268 PEIEDALK
-276 TISNEQSF
+276 AYPDEQSF

-295 EINQVRSFAD
+295 ENDKVRSFAD

-314 VSQKILKEIPVVF
+314 VSKAILEEIPVVF

-334 MNGVDLRSKP
+334 IDSVDLRAKS
-344 TSERRDALEKWIPS
+344 TSERRDVLEKWLPS
-358 IETSIIK
+358 IETSVMR
-365 LSSVFDAS
+365 LSPIYDAS
-373 KGWVAMAEIRDHSR
+373 RGWEAMAEVRSHSR
-387 EKSIEGLM
+387 EESIEGLM

-408 KGLWWKWKVEPYT
+408 KGLWWKWKIEPYT

-441 DYTFSIWN
+441 DYTFSIWK

-460 SGLSDK
+460 SGLSDM

-517 RIKRWRED
+517 RIHRWRED
-525 KLASDADSLETVK
+525 KLASDADTLETVK

>member
-15 NKTSAKSKL
+15 NKTVAKSQL
-24 LSEYFKQASPA
+24 LSEYFEEASPA

-41 YFLMGERMKRLVKT
+41 YFLMGERLKRLVKT
-55 ADLKQ
+55 ADLKE
-60 WACELSHYPEWLFAE
+60 WACRVSDLPDWLFAE

-88 LCIFSKDKFR
+88 LLIFCEDKFR
-98 KAPLKM
+98 KADLKL
-104 SLSELIENYLLPIKT
+104 SLSELIENYLIPLKA
-119 MEPEAQSQRIID
+119 MEPEAQSKRIVQ
-131 LWSSMD
+131 LWSKMD

-159 LVIKSLAEN
+159 LVIKALAKN

-174 VMAHKLMGQWEPT
+174 VMAHKLMGQWEPS
-187 EANFKDLFTEIAT
+187 EVNFKNLFVKKSTQ
-200 EDEVLRPYP
+200 DEVLRPYP
-209 FCLAYPLEIKEGESL
+209 FCLAYPLEVKEGESL

-258 RGEQLLNEQV
+258 RGEQLLNEQL
-268 PEIEAALK
+268 PEIEDALK
-276 TISNEQSF
+276 AYPDEQSF

-295 EINQVRSFAD
+295 ENDKVRSFAD

-314 VSQKILKEIPVVF
+314 VSKAILEEIPVVF

-334 MNGVDLRSKP
+334 IDSVDLRAKS
-344 TSERRDALEKWIPS
+344 TSERRDVLEKWLPS
-358 IETSIIK
+358 IETSVMR
-365 LSSVFDAS
+365 LSPIYDAS
-373 KGWVAMAEIRDHSR
+373 RGWEAMAEVRSHSR
-387 EKSIEGLM
+387 EESIEGLM

-408 KGLWWKWKVEPYT
+408 KGLWWKWKIEPYT

-441 DYTFSIWN
+441 DYTFSIWK

-460 SGLSDK
+460 SGLSDM

-517 RIKRWRED
+517 RIHRWRED
-525 KLASDADSLETVK
+525 QLASDADTLETVK

>member
-15 NKTSAKSKL
+15 NKTAAKSKL

-88 LCIFSKDKFR
+88 LCIFSEDKFR

-104 SLSELIENYLLPIKT
+104 SLSELIENYLLPMKT

-131 LWSSMD
+131 LWSRMD

-187 EANFKDLFTEIAT
+187 EANFQDLFAEKAT

-268 PEIEAALK
+268 PDIEAALK
-276 TISNEQSF
+276 TISDEQSF

-305 LQKRLGRKK
+305 LQKRLGRKR

-334 MNGVDLRSKP
+334 MNGVDLRLKP
-344 TSERRDALEKWIPS
+344 TAERRDALEKWIPS

-365 LSSVFDAS
+365 LSPVFDAS
-373 KGWVAMAEIRDHSR
+373 KGWEAMAEIRDHSR
-387 EKSIEGLM
+387 EKGIEGLM

-466 EMKRVDKWIRANTTA
+466 EMKRVDTWIRANTTA